1 MIQAPATNKLDTFSP
16 TRARRMN
23 RLAQREMRFLRLNVV
38 CAMTVLLFTAI
49 ATAV

>member
-1 MIQAPATNKLDTFSP
+1 MSRLALLGESRPEMAAAERD
-16 TRARRMN
+16 